1 MGVVLD
7 VGVGSLFGLLQA
19 SAALVLVGALAWLS
33 RRLLLQKRLAHTRS
47 ALRIEERLSI
57 DLRSALVIV
66 RVEQRR
72 FLLATGERGPARL
85 IAELASESALPS
97 SSAHTSAVRDAGG

>member
-19 SAALVLVGALAWLS
+19 LAALVLVGALAWLA
-33 RRLLLQKRLAHTRS
+33 RRLVLQRRLGPQNP
-47 ALRIEERLSI
+47 ALRVEERVPI
-57 DLRSALVIV
+57 GVRDALLIV

-85 IAELASESALPS
+85 VAELTPATAMARATSDGSE
-97 SSAHTSAVRDAGG
+97 

>member
-19 SAALVLVGALAWLS
+19 LAALVFVGALAWLA
-33 RRLLLQKRLAHTRS
+33 RRLVLQRRFGRESA
-47 ALRIEERLSI
+47 ALRIEERLPI
-57 DLRSALVIV
+57 GLRDSLLIV

-72 FLLATGERGPARL
+72 FLLSTGERGPARL
-85 IAELASESALPS
+85 IAELASGSAN
-97 SSAHTSAVRDAGG
+97 ARATTTNDDGE